1 MDAPER
7 LDERVFCVRKCRGVP
22 LEFTQESV
30 SQFFGGTKAAAARHC
45 GVALST
51 MKRICRGLGLVW
63 PKSTRRAV
71 PAPVCKKRKQVVFPA
86 TPETS
91 VRVFPKGREWMDVSI
106 DTLSGMFGGTQE
118 AAAGR
123 LGVSLWT
130 LKRVC
135 RRLGMA
141 WPKSDPRRHAVLVA
155 SMELPAWPGEEEE
168 ACVEDIDGVDGTD
181 MLV

>member
-7 LDERVFCVRKCRGVP
+7 LDERVFCVRKWKCRGVP

-30 SQFFGGTKAAAARHC
+30 SQFFGGTMAAAARHC
-45 GVALST
+45 GVSLCT

-63 PKSTRRAV
+63 PKSTRREHV
-71 PAPVCKKRKQVVFPA
+71 PVKQLKERKKRKQVVFPA
-86 TPETS
+86 TPETV

-155 SMELPAWPGEEEE
+155 SMELPAWH
-168 ACVEDIDGVDGTD
+168 VED